1 MDIPAI
7 TNCSRLTTLTYPR
20 GFALTYNYA
29 SGLNSDISRLTSITD
44 SSGTLESYDYLGM
57 GAVVRR
63 GHSQPGVDLT
73 YIGTGTGAGG
83 DKYLGLDSF
92 GRVVDQN
99 WDKSG
104 TATDRFSYTY
114 DRDGNRLTK
123 GNSVNTAFNKVYTY
137 DNLNQ
142 LSSFNRGS
150 GTHTQSWD
158 YDSLGNWDS
167 VTTNGS
173 AQTRTANKQNEITA
187 VSGAT
192 TPTYDA
198 NGNMTKDET
207 GKLYVYD
214 AWNRLKII
222 KDSGGTTLKTY
233 GYDGLFRRVSE
244 TASGTTTDLYYSAS
258 WQVLEEAVSG
268 TTKSR
273 YVWSPVYVD
282 ALILRDRDADGS
294 SGNGLEERL
303 WVQQDANFNV
313 TALINGSGTVVERYA
328 YDSFGKVTYM
338 NASWTT
344 IGSSAYGSQYLHQ
357 GGRLDACSGFYYFR
371 NRDYS
376 PTLGR
381 WVTIDPI
388 GYFAGDVDLYRS
400 VSNNPINFRDASG
413 LDDGSKYGSW
423 VLTSIRP
430 ENTWTYF
437 PPGGFL
443 PTEYDDFDKHKKN
456 GFFNF
461 IPHNSKLPKDLPD
474 WIPKRKPK
482 PEPGSFGPPVWHP
495 ALPDPKV
502 EIIRHPAPK
511 PDDRALQLPNGP
523 IWGPPNKI
531 PHIVDPPLRAKP
543 GIEPRIE
550 PLPGLSVP
558 EPPEK
563 NRVELLPGLSVPEP
577 PEKKRAPAWPG
588 DRPAPKPYPLPGD
601 RPAEQK
607 PAVPDVDGKPS

>member
-1 MDIPAI
+1 MTGGGGQTTEWVYGVTTTDSGLSSNDIVGLTRWPDPSTGASSSGQQDTVTVNALGQTKTAQDRNGNIHTLSYDVLGRVTSDAVTTLGSGVDGSVRRVETAYDTQGNAYLLTTYDAASGGSIVTQVQRAYNGLGQLI
-7 TNCSRLTTLTYPR
+7 TEYQAHGGAVNTSTSPKVQYAYSTLDSSNKSRLTTMTYPS

-29 SGLNSDISRLTSITD
+29 SGLNSDISRLTSISD

-114 DRDGNRLTK
+114 DRDSNRLTK
-123 GNSVNTAFNKVYTY
+123 GNSVNTAFNEVYTY
-137 DNLNQ
+137 DSLNQ

-150 GTHTQSWD
+150 GSHTQSWD
-158 YDSLGNWDS
+158 YDALGNWDS
-167 VTTNGS
+167 VTTD
-173 AQTRTANKQNEITA
+173 AATQTSTANKQNEITA

-192 TPTYDA
+192 TPTYDN
-198 NGNMTKDET
+198 NGNMTTDET
-207 GKLYVYD
+207 GKQYVYD
-214 AWNRLKII
+214 AWNRIKIV
-222 KDSGGTTLKTY
+222 KNSGGTTLKTY
-233 GYDGLFRRVSE
+233 SDDGLNRRVAE
-244 TASGTTTDLYYSAS
+244 TASGTTIDLYYSAG

-344 IGSSAYGSQYLHQ
+344 IGSSAYGWQYLHQ
-357 GGRLDACSGFYYFR
+357 GGRLDASSGLYYFR

-381 WVTIDPI
+381 WVTMDPI
-388 GYFAGDVDLYRS
+388 RYEAGGSNLYLYIK
-400 VSNNPINFRDASG
+400 NNPS
-413 LDDGSKYGSW
+413 
-423 VLTSIRP
+423 TS
-430 ENTWTYF
+430 
-437 PPGGFL
+437 
-443 PTEYDDFDKHKKN
+443 
-456 GFFNF
+456 
-461 IPHNSKLPKDLPD
+461 
-474 WIPKRKPK
+474 
-482 PEPGSFGPPVWHP
+482 
-495 ALPDPKV
+495 
-502 EIIRHPAPK
+502 
-511 PDDRALQLPNGP
+511 
-523 IWGPPNKI
+523 
-531 PHIVDPPLRAKP
+531 
-543 GIEPRIE
+543 
-550 PLPGLSVP
+550 
-558 EPPEK
+558 
-563 NRVELLPGLSVPEP
+563 
-577 PEKKRAPAWPG
+577 
-588 DRPAPKPYPLPGD
+588 
-601 RPAEQK
+601 
-607 PAVPDVDGKPS
+607 